1 MGCVPTKSK
10 QNITISHPFKF
21 VHLYQLQTQS
31 SKNKQTFV
39 EQSFLNGPITF
50 NKNKFYEIDSVY
62 QLNHLSKTNNNS
74 YQRNFKNDGY
84 VNDDEF
90 SRNSIGSMDYDSVT
104 TERTMKKKY
113 INIEELIM
121 YLKEKKPIFL

>member
-50 NKNKFYEIDSVY
+50 NENKFYEIDSVY

-90 SRNSIGSMDYDSVT
+90 SRNSIDSMDYDSVT